1 MISILHVGIG
11 SYMARYIV
19 IVRNSEKACHWQD
32 RHEVYTIGMKFT
44 FDIFACHS
52 HTHKQQPAPNSAHTF
67 NIISTPIEHYI
78 HPQYNFS
85 FIQQQLAK
93 MVSQTKSSINI
104 ALCIGAMLVAAS
116 TTQAQLANV
125 PKRYR
130 SKNSVLV
137 DQEFGRHSRQQKNQQ
152 ASSAARRNL
161 RHLEGSMS
169 MVSNDGLDFTGLTRM
184 KGFDLDG
191 SMSMSM
197 PQNIVVPDGDSEP
210 SESTQELESNN
221 GSDTVVMASF
231 LAGISA
237 LVVGAMALFVKM
249 RQRHSRQLAE
259 NDETSNDNQRVWM
272 ASMDEFN
279 DFDDTENPSGQDIV
293 IS

>member
-1 MISILHVGIG
+1 
-11 SYMARYIV
+11 
-19 IVRNSEKACHWQD
+19 
-32 RHEVYTIGMKFT
+32 
-44 FDIFACHS
+44 
-52 HTHKQQPAPNSAHTF
+52 
-67 NIISTPIEHYI
+67 
-78 HPQYNFS
+78 
-85 FIQQQLAK
+85 
-93 MVSQTKSSINI
+93 
-104 ALCIGAMLVAAS
+104 
-116 TTQAQLANV
+116 
-125 PKRYR
+125 
-130 SKNSVLV
+130 
-137 DQEFGRHSRQQKNQQ
+137 
-152 ASSAARRNL
+152 
-161 RHLEGSMS
+161 MS

-197 PQNIVVPDGDSEP
+197 PQNIVLPDGDSEP

>member
-1 MISILHVGIG
+1 
-11 SYMARYIV
+11 
-19 IVRNSEKACHWQD
+19 
-32 RHEVYTIGMKFT
+32 
-44 FDIFACHS
+44 
-52 HTHKQQPAPNSAHTF
+52 
-67 NIISTPIEHYI
+67 
-78 HPQYNFS
+78 
-85 FIQQQLAK
+85 

>member
-1 MISILHVGIG
+1 
-11 SYMARYIV
+11 
-19 IVRNSEKACHWQD
+19 
-32 RHEVYTIGMKFT
+32 
-44 FDIFACHS
+44 
-52 HTHKQQPAPNSAHTF
+52 
-67 NIISTPIEHYI
+67 
-78 HPQYNFS
+78 
-85 FIQQQLAK
+85 
-93 MVSQTKSSINI
+93 
-104 ALCIGAMLVAAS
+104 
-116 TTQAQLANV
+116 
-125 PKRYR
+125 
-130 SKNSVLV
+130 
-137 DQEFGRHSRQQKNQQ
+137 
-152 ASSAARRNL
+152 
-161 RHLEGSMS
+161 MS

-197 PQNIVVPDGDSEP
+197 PQNTVVPDGDSEP
-210 SESTQELESNN
+210 SESTQELGSNN

-279 DFDDTENPSGQDIV
+279 DFDDTENPSGQEIV